1 MAGVVPLSVDKTKVL
16 VIQSSRRNTWV
27 LPKGGWETDEKTAQ
41 EAARREA
48 WEEAGIVCTIQRD
61 LGKIPEMRPLGQLS
75 ASAPK
80 ALYQF
85 YEVSVEREAA
95 QWPEQH
101 KRGRQWMTYV
111 QAKVA
116 LAARPELL
124 EALNRSHIS
133 RWPWSDPALD
143 FLKDGDNTYDCKL
156 TARFK
161 RCVII
166 YSSRLGCWVGRK
178 AQWNR
183 TVHISWNDGM
193 QFRQYLCRKTFCCA
207 KLPLLREIIS
217 AACLHWRLSQCS
229 LDLLLGFANH
239 KIKSVFD
246 SNLLAIWVNCIIW
259 WVAEAPN
266 IEVLGDAS
274 TPSQYALITCN
285 NRFSSLYL
293 LNIDLPTLWKA
304 RFCVLIDLNGRKS
317 YRWKASWTTFFF
329 DCMRE

>member
-1 MAGVVPLSVDKTKVL
+1 MAGVVPLSTDKTKVL

-61 LGKIPEMRPLGQLS
+61 LGKIPEMRPPGQVS

-111 QAKVA
+111 QAKAA

-124 EALNRSHIS
+124 EALNRSNIS
-133 RWPWSDPALD
+133 RWPRSDPALD
-143 FLKDGDNTYDCKL
+143 FLKDDKNTYACKL
-156 TARFK
+156 TAWSK
-161 RCVII
+161 RCHHH
-166 YSSRLGCWVGRK
+166 SSRLGCWVGRK
-178 AQWNR
+178 DQWNR

-193 QFRQYLCRKTFCCA
+193 QLRHYLCRNTFCWV
-207 KLPLLREIIS
+207 KVPLLRV
-217 AACLHWRLSQCS
+217 CS
-229 LDLLLGFANH
+229 GH
-239 KIKSVFD
+239 
-246 SNLLAIWVNCIIW
+246 
-259 WVAEAPN
+259 
-266 IEVLGDAS
+266 G
-274 TPSQYALITCN
+274 
-285 NRFSSLYL
+285 
-293 LNIDLPTLWKA
+293 LNV
-304 RFCVLIDLNGRKS
+304 C
-317 YRWKASWTTFFF
+317 
-329 DCMRE
+329 